1 MDVGGIH
8 KLIKSSKLF
17 GYRVDINRNLSLIN
31 LSGFLKFQFRVKVV
45 YYKVFLLIIRGSKR
59 KLKVISI
66 NNYFV

>member
-8 KLIKSSKLF
+8 KLVKSSEFF
-17 GYRVDINRNLSLIN
+17 GYRVDINRNLSR
-31 LSGFLKFQFRVKVV
+31 FLKFQFGVRVV